1 MTYPTR
7 LEGKVAIVTGSGH
20 GLGAETA
27 RVLAAQGARVA
38 VVDIDLAAAQS
49 VAAEIESCGGQA
61 LALCVDLVSEA
72 AIQAMVAAV
81 VERFGRIDVLHNNA
95 AALDTA
101 QRQSDRDV
109 CNVAIEAWDRA
120 LDVNSRGAMLCCKH
134 VVPVMLANPG
144 GSGGSIIHSTSGF
157 GLLGDVT
164 LTAYAASKAALMA
177 LSRSVAAQYGKQG
190 IRSNAIMIGFVI
202 NDHAQKSVPDE
213 IKQILLAQHLTP
225 ELGRPRQIADAV
237 AFLASDESSFITGA
251 TIPVDGGFTSHSPAM
266 VALKEYFERQGSN
279 KL

>member
-1 MTYPTR
+1 MTHATR

-38 VVDIDLAAAQS
+38 VVDIDLEAAQG
-49 VAAEIESCGGQA
+49 VAAEIEVAGGQA
-61 LALCVDLVSEA
+61 LAIRVDLTSEDD
-72 AIQAMVAAV
+72 IKAMAAAV
-81 VERFGRIDVLHNNA
+81 VARFGRIDVLHSNA
-95 AALDTA
+95 AALDVA

-120 LDVNSRGAMLCCKH
+120 LDVNTRGAMLCCKH
-134 VVPVMLANPG
+134 AIPEMLKTG
-144 GSGGSIIHSTSGF
+144 GGSIIHSTSGF

-164 LTAYAASKAALMA
+164 LTAHAASKAALMA

-190 IRSNAIMIGFVI
+190 IRSNAIMIGFVV
-202 NDHAQKSVPDE
+202 NDHAQKSVPEE

-266 VALKEYFERQGSN
+266 VPLKEYFVRQGSN

>member
-1 MTYPTR
+1 MTHATR
-7 LEGKVAIVTGSGH
+7 LAGKVAIVTGSGN

-27 RVLAAQGARVA
+27 RVLAAQGAKLA
-38 VVDIDLAAAQS
+38 IVDIHLEAAQS
-49 VAAEIESCGGQA
+49 VVTDIEAAGGQA
-61 LALCVDLVSEA
+61 LAVQVDLMSED
-72 AIQAMVAAV
+72 AIKAMVEAV
-81 VERFGRIDVLHNNA
+81 VARFGRIDVLHNNA
-95 AALDTA
+95 AALDMA
-101 QRQSDRDV
+101 QRGADRDV

-120 LDVNSRGAMLCCKH
+120 LDVNTRGAMLCCKH
-134 VVPVMLANPG
+134 VIPVMLKTG
-144 GSGGSIIHSTSGF
+144 GGSIIHSTSGF

-202 NDHAQKSVPDE
+202 NDHAQKSVPEE

-225 ELGRPRQIADAV
+225 ELGQPRQIADAV

-266 VALKEYFERQGSN
+266 VPLKEYFLRQGSN

>member
-1 MTYPTR
+1 
-7 LEGKVAIVTGSGH
+7 
-20 GLGAETA
+20 
-27 RVLAAQGARVA
+27 
-38 VVDIDLAAAQS
+38 
-49 VAAEIESCGGQA
+49 
-61 LALCVDLVSEA
+61 
-72 AIQAMVAAV
+72 MVAQV
-81 VERFGRIDVLHNNA
+81 VARFGRIDVLHNNA
-95 AALDTA
+95 AALDMA

-109 CNVAIEAWDRA
+109 TNVAIEAWDRA
-120 LDVNSRGAMLCCKH
+120 MDVNARGAMLCCKH
-134 VVPVMLANPG
+134 VVPVMLTNG
-144 GSGGSIIHSTSGF
+144 GGSIIHSTSGF

-177 LSRSVAAQYGKQG
+177 LARSVAAQYGKQG

-202 NDHAQKSVPDE
+202 NDHAQKSVPEE

-225 ELGRPRQIADAV
+225 ALGQPRQIADVV

-266 VALKEYFERQGSN
+266 VPLREYFERQGSN

>member
-1 MTYPTR
+1 MTHATR

-27 RVLAAQGARVA
+27 RVLATQGARVA
-38 VVDIDLAAAQS
+38 VVDIELQAAQA
-49 VAAEIESCGGQA
+49 VAAEIEAAGGEA
-61 LALCVDLVSEA
+61 LAVKVDLLSEDEIA
-72 AIQAMVAAV
+72 GMVKAV
-81 VERFGRIDVLHNNA
+81 VARFGRIDVLHNNA

-101 QRQSDRDV
+101 QRQADRDV
-109 CNVAIEAWDRA
+109 CNVAIDAWDRA
-120 LDVNSRGAMLCCKH
+120 LDVNTRGAMLCCKH
-134 VVPVMLANPG
+134 VVPVMLEQRA
-144 GSGGSIIHSTSGF
+144 GSIIFSTSGF

-177 LSRSVAAQYGKQG
+177 LARSVAAQYGKQG
-190 IRSNAIMIGFVI
+190 IRSNAIMIGFVV
-202 NDHAQKSVPDE
+202 NDHAQKTVPEE

-225 ELGRPRQIADAV
+225 ELGRPRQIADVV

-266 VALKEYFERQGSN
+266 VPLKEYFVRQGSN

>member
-1 MTYPTR
+1 MTQR
-7 LEGKVAIVTGSGH
+7 KLEGKVAIVTGSGH

-27 RVLAAQGARVA
+27 RVLASQGARIA
-38 VVDIDLAAAQS
+38 VVDIMLDAAQA
-49 VAAEIESCGGQA
+49 VVAEIEAQGGQA
-61 LALCVDLVSEA
+61 LAVKVDLTSEDE
-72 AIQAMVAAV
+72 IKAMVAAV

-95 AALDTA
+95 AALDMA

-109 CNVAIEAWDRA
+109 CNVDIAAWDRA
-120 LDVNSRGAMLCCKH
+120 MDVNARGAMLCCKH
-134 VVPVMLANPG
+134 VIPVMLKNG
-144 GSGGSIIHSTSGF
+144 GGSIIHSTSGF
-157 GLLGDVT
+157 GQLGDVT

-202 NDHAQKSVPDE
+202 NDHAQKSVPE
-213 IKQILLAQHLTP
+213 EVKQILLAQHLTP
-225 ELGRPRQIADAV
+225 ELGRPRQIADTV
-237 AFLASDESSFITGA
+237 VFLASDESSFITGA

-266 VALKEYFERQGSN
+266 VPLREYFMRQGSN